1 MKGTKVDLNR
11 KIQNWN
17 RSTQIKYLTQLL
29 IKSNELLKYST
40 SKELLEISN
49 LINLSILKPI
59 IKNEKKARDDPNN
72 TRPFAFSDALAYL
85 YERVLLNLVNKNHN

>member
-1 MKGTKVDLNR
+1 MGYFANGKAIGLRGVVKILNQQRTTITKLYNLMI
-11 KIQNWN
+11 KY
-17 RSTQIKYLTQLL
+17 QIKPH
-29 IKSNELLKYST
+29 
-40 SKELLEISN
+40 

-85 YERVLLNLVNKNHN
+85 YERVLLNLINKTHN